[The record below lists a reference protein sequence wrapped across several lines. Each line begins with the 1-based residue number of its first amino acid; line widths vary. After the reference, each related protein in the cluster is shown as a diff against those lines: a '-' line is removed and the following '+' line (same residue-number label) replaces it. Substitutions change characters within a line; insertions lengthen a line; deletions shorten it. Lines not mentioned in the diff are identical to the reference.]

1 MPITKELRVENQPI
15 IVKFIVI
22 MAAFGLFSLCTAFY
36 SSHQIDRINNKYS
49 ALTASNIQATIDI
62 ARASRRLLGVRDG
75 IAETVLGQNPAED
88 AIAKAVLDDA
98 VTKEKYYAEKAAAE
112 APAYAGKIHDLQAKV
127 ADLVHDRCAKTV
139 TDALSANGGAAQ
151 AAVGEEF
158 FRTCGPAFD
167 PVSAAFTKQID
178 SQQAEINQEENALG
192 RLTDRTIIITLIAI
206 VGGTALIMA
215 LGFYLIRT
223 WLVDPI
229 KTLQALMGSLASGDL
244 GVRVEGTGRQD
255 EIGGMARAV
264 QVFKDNGLERL
275 ELEKSLKLAAAET
288 EREREAAAL
297 RRAEATARQENVV
310 KVLANGLASLADGDL
325 LYRIQ
330 EEFSEEYEK
339 LRGDFNSAMDRLEE
353 TMTAISG
360 STQAVSSGAG
370 EITQASDDLSRR
382 TEQQAASLE
391 QTAAALDEITATVRK
406 TAASAGEAR
415 NIADTAKQ
423 DAEKSIEV
431 VAGTVN
437 AMTAIE
443 QSSGQISSIIGV
455 IDEIA
460 FQTNLLALNAGI
472 EAARAGD
479 AGRGFAVVATEV
491 RALAQ
496 RSADAAKEIKTLISA
511 SGGQVVAGV
520 KLVGETG
527 KSLLRIGEQV
537 GHLNQLVAE
546 IAASAREQAAGLAE
560 VNIAVNQMDQATQQN
575 AAMVEQS
582 TAASHS
588 LAGEAQA
595 LANLVGQ
602 FRTGAGRPA
611 QGPADSSR
619 KIARLALVSPA

>member
-244 GVRVEGTGRQD
+244 GVR
-255 EIGGMARAV
+255 V

-560 VNIAVNQMDQATQQN
+560 VNIAVNQMDQVTQQN
-575 AAMVEQS
+575 AAMVEES

>member
-460 FQTNLLALNAGI
+460 FQTNLLY
-472 EAARAGD
+472 R
-479 AGRGFAVVATEV
+479 
-491 RALAQ
+491 
-496 RSADAAKEIKTLISA
+496 
-511 SGGQVVAGV
+511 
-520 KLVGETG
+520 
-527 KSLLRIGEQV
+527 
-537 GHLNQLVAE
+537 
-546 IAASAREQAAGLAE
+546 
-560 VNIAVNQMDQATQQN
+560 
-575 AAMVEQS
+575 
-582 TAASHS
+582 
-588 LAGEAQA
+588 
-595 LANLVGQ
+595 
-602 FRTGAGRPA
+602 GRP
-611 QGPADSSR
+611 R
-619 KIARLALVSPA
+619 R